1 MKALITGSSKLAGAI
16 IEQLHEKIVY
26 QKLDV
31 ESCRVD
37 SDIPWRHYDIFINC
51 AAVDFSQPKLLNDAY
66 QEWKGDD
73 SKLII
78 NIGSRASQPNISKG
92 YLYAAEKSSLNHLVN
107 NLIYN
112 SDRKCG
118 IILLNLGLIE
128 HKELPSLTYDDITM
142 CLKDIIFN
150 YYCDN
155 PVMSEITLQ
164 HQANYIGVQKEKEE
178 LKEIEEDFNNF
189 LKKSE

>member
-112 SDRKCG
+112 SERKCG
-118 IILLNLGLIE
+118 IILLNLGLLE
-128 HKELPSLTYDDITM
+128 HEELPSLTYSEVVDVIKDLIFYWYTGRPTM
-142 CLKDIIFN
+142 TE
-150 YYCDN
+150 
-155 PVMSEITLQ
+155 VTLQ
-164 HQANYIGVQKEKEE
+164 HRENYQEVQKFKEE
-178 LKEIEEDFNNF
+178 LRQLEIDFNNF
-189 LKKSE
+189 GQ

>member
-1 MKALITGSSKLAGAI
+1 MKGLITGSSKLAGAI
-16 IEQLHEKIVY
+16 IEDLHGSIVREKID
-26 QKLDV
+26 L
-31 ESCRVD
+31 ETCRVD
-37 SDIPWRHYDIFINC
+37 SDIPWRHFDFFINN
-51 AAVDFSQPKLLNDAY
+51 AAVDFSQVKLLNEAY
-66 QEWKGDD
+66 ENWKDD
-73 SKLII
+73 ESKLII
-78 NIGSRASQPNISKG
+78 NISSRAYKPNISKG
-92 YLYAAEKSSLNHLVN
+92 YLYAAEKAALNHLAD
-107 NLIYN
+107 NLTYN
-112 SDRKCG
+112 SNKKCG